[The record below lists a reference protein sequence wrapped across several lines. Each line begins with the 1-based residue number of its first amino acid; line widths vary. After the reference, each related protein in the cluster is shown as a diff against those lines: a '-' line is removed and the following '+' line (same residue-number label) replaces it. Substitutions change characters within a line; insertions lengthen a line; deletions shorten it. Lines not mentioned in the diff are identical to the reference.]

1 MNKVNNSVII
11 KGNKYGIVVVLDS
24 NLEFDELKLLV
35 KKSLLSQKLF
45 KDAKMAISF
54 EVINLIIMNKKS
66 YLILW
71 RQH

>member
-35 KKSLLSQKLF
+35 KEKFTESRNFSKMQRWKLF
-45 KDAKMAISF
+45 
-54 EVINLIIMNKKS
+54 
-66 YLILW
+66 
-71 RQH
+71 